1 MKKIS
6 LIVPMYNEEENVK
19 KFYEETKEVLQNIKN
34 SYDYELI
41 FIDDGSTDN
50 TLVLLKE
57 LAKIDGKIKI
67 ISFSR
72 NFGKE
77 SGIYAGL
84 SKAKGDVVVLL
95 DADLQNDPKLII
107 EMLSY
112 IEEGYD
118 TVTTIRNRKG
128 ESKIKSLFSRMF
140 YVVMSKGDNVN
151 LKQGAQD
158 FRMMTA
164 QVVKAILD
172 MDECNRFSKGIFEWV
187 GFKTKYIEVEN
198 RPRNAGSSKWSFK
211 KLFNYAVEGITSFSI
226 RPLKIA
232 TITGLII
239 SILSLVLALQIV
251 MQTLIDGKDIP
262 GYASTIT
269 AILFIG
275 GIQLI
280 TIGILSEY
288 IGKIYL
294 EIKHRPK
301 YIIKEEISVENNKY
315 EGEK

>member
-1 MKKIS
+1 MEKIS

-19 KFYEETKEVLQNIKN
+19 KFYEETNKVLQNIKN

-84 SKAKGDVVVLL
+84 SKAKGEVVVLL

-164 QVVKAILD
+164 QVVKAILE

-198 RPRNAGSSKWSFK
+198 RPRNAGSSKWNFK
-211 KLFNYAVEGITSFSI
+211 KLFSYAVEGITSFSI

-288 IGKIYL
+288 IGKIYM